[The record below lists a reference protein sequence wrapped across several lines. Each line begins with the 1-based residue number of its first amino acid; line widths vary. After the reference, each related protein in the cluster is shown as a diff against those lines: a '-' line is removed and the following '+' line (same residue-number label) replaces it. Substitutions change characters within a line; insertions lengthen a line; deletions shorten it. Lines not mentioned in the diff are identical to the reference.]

1 MHCLRAGV
9 VRRVGRLGGWGHGR
23 FDLLDEVEK
32 EYDGIRWQLRL
43 KIGLHKYMIGWQA
56 AGTFCGHL

>member
-1 MHCLRAGV
+1 M
-9 VRRVGRLGGWGHGR
+9 GGWGHGR